1 MASSDDLMALGN
13 GLRAEVPGL
22 IAPALDQLRRD
33 ITASFTQLNDAALQE
48 IKTQT
53 STMSTALAQQ
63 QAAMSSFIETAMN
76 AKFASAEE
84 GFLAE
89 QKRVQGMTD
98 GLEKDQATL
107 KAAIESVSE
116 GQLAAVP
123 TMLAERRA
131 KNDTMLQHVHGIFK
145 QDMHDMHERFKQ

>member
-1 MASSDDLMALGN
+1 MGN

-22 IAPALDQLRRD
+22 VAPVLDQLRRD

-53 STMSTALAQQ
+53 SAMSAALAQQ
-63 QAAMSSFIETAMN
+63 QTAMSSLIETAMN

-89 QKRVQGMTD
+89 QTRV
-98 GLEKDQATL
+98 
-107 KAAIESVSE
+107 
-116 GQLAAVP
+116 
-123 TMLAERRA
+123 
-131 KNDTMLQHVHGIFK
+131 
-145 QDMHDMHERFKQ
+145 